1 MDFSTLKSRVL
12 ALIGRAPAD
21 VVYELV
27 TSDINADLR
36 MTIQESTTTITEAAS
51 MSLPSD
57 FLSVVDVYRDVDP
70 RTPLRPTTA
79 QAINRTHI
87 TSGTPS
93 EYAIVDGA
101 MLLNPSPNGSETVN
115 LRYIAKLT
123 DLSADDDTNDVLT
136 KYPQIYVYGVLY
148 HHGILIGDTRS
159 GLWQAAYD
167 GARRQAKQSDA
178 RDRFSGAPLT
188 PSTRVNP

>member
-12 ALIGRAPAD
+12 SLIGRAPAD

-27 TSDINADLR
+27 TADINADMR
-36 MTIQESTTTITEAAS
+36 MAIQESTTTITEAAS
-51 MSLPSD
+51 ITLPAD

-79 QAINRTHI
+79 QAINNTRI
-87 TSGTPS
+87 SSGTPS

-101 MLLNPSPNGSETVN
+101 MLLNPSPSGSETVN
-115 LRYIAKLT
+115 LRYIAKLA
-123 DLSADDDTNDVLT
+123 DLSAGTDTNVVLT
-136 KYPQIYVYGVLY
+136 KYPQVYIYGVLA
-148 HHGILIGDTRS
+148 HHGMLIGDTRI
-159 GLWQAAYD
+159 GIWQAAYEK
-167 GARRQAKQSDA
+167 AKRQARGSDA
-178 RDRFSGAPLT
+178 RDRHSGAPLI